1 MMITVVESREFVRI
15 AETLLDDD
23 DREALIDYLAKY
35 PQSGV
40 LIQGTGGVRK
50 LRWARRHSGKRG
62 GYRVIYYYHSENIPL
77 FLISMYRKNVKEN
90 LTDAERNAL
99 ASVVKLLVRL
109 SESGNG

>member
-1 MMITVVESREFVRI
+1 
-15 AETLLDDD
+15 
-23 DREALIDYLAKY
+23 
-35 PQSGV
+35 
-40 LIQGTGGVRK
+40 
-50 LRWARRHSGKRG
+50 
-62 GYRVIYYYHSENIPL
+62 VIYYYHSENIPL